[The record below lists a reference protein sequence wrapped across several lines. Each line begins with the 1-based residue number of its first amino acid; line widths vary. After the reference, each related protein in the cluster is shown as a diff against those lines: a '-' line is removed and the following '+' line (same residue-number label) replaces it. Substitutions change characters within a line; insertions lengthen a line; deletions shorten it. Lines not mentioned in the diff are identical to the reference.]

1 MGVTKRIHYRTRR
14 YYLVGLPLVSAGVC
28 LVIVGSVLPG
38 AADPSVRT
46 VLISVGSGLIPA
58 GIVMLS
64 EPWLIEDV
72 SEQAQEIASV
82 QARETAMDVTFPE
95 RAPVRVLSGGRP
107 LSGASVVALA
117 PNRTF
122 KQASTNSEGD
132 AFLELS
138 ATDVPRTVFVAA
150 EDHGAHVE
158 PDWIPAEG
166 GLTVD
171 LSVMA
176 GGGSAVFPTGTGHV
190 PGMNGRLNPILDTLN
205 RTYIY
210 ATNIAI
216 DGGQQQPVEFVRGSA
231 MRMQDA
237 DDNEFQVSVVEIVGS
252 SSLIEYRR
260 VPR

>member
-14 YYLVGLPLVSAGVC
+14 YYLVGLPLLLAGVC
-28 LVIVGSVLPG
+28 FVIVGSVLLG
-38 AADPSVRT
+38 DTDPSVRT
-46 VLISVGSGLIPA
+46 LLVSVGSGLIPA

-72 SEQAQEIASV
+72 SEQAQEIAGV
-82 QARETAMDVTFPE
+82 QARETALEVTFPE
-95 RAPVRVLSGGRP
+95 RAPVTILSDSRP
-107 LSGASVVALA
+107 LSGASVLALA
-117 PNRTF
+117 PNKTF
-122 KQASTNSEGD
+122 KQASTNIEGD

-138 ATDVPRTVFVAA
+138 ATDLPRTVFVAA
-150 EDHGAHVE
+150 EGHRAYVE
-158 PDWIPAEG
+158 PDWVPEEG

-176 GGGSAVFPTGTGHV
+176 GGGSVVFPTGTGYV
-190 PGMNGRLNPILDTLN
+190 PGMSGRLNPILDTLN
-205 RTYIY
+205 RTYVY

-216 DGGQQQPVEFVRGSA
+216 DGGQQQPVEFVRGNA

-237 DDNEFQVSVVEIVGS
+237 DGNEFQVSVVEIIGS

-260 VPR
+260 VPQ